1 MNRYVTFVSDEIFL
15 EEVEKVV
22 DAYATDEDLSKTPW
36 EVLSNSSE
44 TIDQFKTLFDIYSNR
59 FNLNDWKNFEIPRQ
73 HDKKASNR
81 IGYFHQNLLGRVD
94 GWVNL
99 GRGHP
104 TGMDL
109 KKEDD
114 TIWME
119 LKNKYNTMNSS
130 SLRDTR
136 FKCEELAEK
145 YPNAKVYW
153 AYIVSQNYESFD
165 KTWVYRDN
173 KENVVHEI
181 NDNIRNIA
189 GRNVYTLVTGDE
201 TAFEQLFN
209 ALPKAINDIKKSKY
223 NLTPKDQ
230 VIFEEYKQLIFKD

>member
-81 IGYFHQNLLGRVD
+81 IGDFHQNLLGRVD

-119 LKNKYNTMNSS
+119 LKNKYNTVNSS

-189 GRNVYTLVTGDE
+189 GKNVYTLVTGDE

>member
-44 TIDQFKTLFDIYSNR
+44 TIDQFKILFDIYSNR

-81 IGYFHQNLLGRVD
+81 IGDFHQNLLGRVD

>member
-1 MNRYVTFVSDEIFL
+1 MNRYVSFVSDEIFL
-15 EEVEKVV
+15 EEVKKVV

-36 EVLSNSSE
+36 EVLSNSRE
-44 TIDQFKTLFDIYSNR
+44 TIDQFKTIFDIYSNK
-59 FNLNDWKNFEIPRQ
+59 FSLTDWINFEIPRQ
-73 HDKKASNR
+73 HDKTASNR
-81 IGYFHQNLLGRVD
+81 VGDFHQNLLGRVD

-99 GRGHP
+99 GRGHK

-109 KKEDD
+109 KNEDGS
-114 TIWME
+114 IWIE

-145 YPNAKVYW
+145 YPDAKIYW

-165 KTWVYRDN
+165 KTWEYTDN
-173 KENVVHEI
+173 KENVVHKV

-189 GRNVYTLVTGDE
+189 GEQVYTLVTGDE
-201 TAFEQLFN
+201 TAFEQLFD
-209 ALPKAINDIKKSKY
+209 ALPKAINDIKKSRYK
-223 NLTPKDQ
+223 LSPKDQ
-230 VIFEEYKQLIFKD
+230 LVFDNYKQLIFKD

>member
-1 MNRYVTFVSDEIFL
+1 MNKYVTFVSDEIFL
-15 EEVEKVV
+15 EEVGKVV
-22 DAYATDEDLSKTPW
+22 DAYATDEDLSKSPW
-36 EVLSNSSE
+36 EVLSNSRE

-59 FNLNDWKNFEIPRQ
+59 FSLDDWINFEIPRQ
-73 HDKKASNR
+73 HDKTASNR
-81 IGYFHQNLLGRVD
+81 VGDFHQNLLGRVD

-99 GRGHP
+99 GRGDHS
-104 TGMDL
+104 GMDL

-114 TIWME
+114 SIWIE

-145 YPNAKVYW
+145 YPNAKIYW

-189 GRNVYTLVTGDE
+189 GKDVYTLVTGDE
-201 TAFEQLFN
+201 TAFEQLFD
-209 ALPKAINDIKKSKY
+209 ALPNAINDIKKSKHI
-223 NLTPKDQ
+223 LTPKDQ
-230 VIFEEYKQLIFKD
+230 VVFEKYKQLIFKD

>member
-81 IGYFHQNLLGRVD
+81 IGDFHQNLLGRVD

-230 VIFEEYKQLIFKD
+230 VIFEEYKQQIFKD

>member
-81 IGYFHQNLLGRVD
+81 IGDFHQNLLGRVD

-136 FKCEELAEK
+136 FKCEELAEI
-145 YPNAKVYW
+145 YPNAKIYW

-173 KENVVHEI
+173 KENVVHEV

-189 GRNVYTLVTGDE
+189 GKDVYTLVTGDE
-201 TAFEQLFN
+201 TAFEQLFD
-209 ALPKAINDIKKSKY
+209 ALPKAINDIKKNKHI
-223 NLTPKDQ
+223 LTPKDQ
-230 VIFEEYKQLIFKD
+230 IVFEKYKQLIFKD

>member
-1 MNRYVTFVSDEIFL
+1 MYHCFRLTN
-15 EEVEKVV
+15 
-22 DAYATDEDLSKTPW
+22 
-36 EVLSNSSE
+36 
-44 TIDQFKTLFDIYSNR
+44 
-59 FNLNDWKNFEIPRQ
+59 
-73 HDKKASNR
+73 
-81 IGYFHQNLLGRVD
+81 
-94 GWVNL
+94 
-99 GRGHP
+99 
-104 TGMDL
+104 GMDL

-114 TIWME
+114 SIWIE

-145 YPNAKVYW
+145 YPNAKIYW

-189 GRNVYTLVTGDE
+189 GKDVYTLVTGDE

-209 ALPKAINDIKKSKY
+209 ALPNAINDIKKSKHI
-223 NLTPKDQ
+223 LTPKDQ
-230 VIFEEYKQLIFKD
+230 LIFEEYKQLIFKD

>member
-81 IGYFHQNLLGRVD
+81 IGDFHQNLLGRVD

-104 TGMDL
+104 TGIDL

-189 GRNVYTLVTGDE
+189 GKDVYTLVTGDE

-209 ALPKAINDIKKSKY
+209 ALPNAINDIKKSKHI
-223 NLTPKDQ
+223 LTPKDQ